1 MEINQ
6 DRLIKALKTT
16 DEKIIDIDIKNVK
29 KIKSQIEAG
38 LTRPSV
44 FKVINTYFDID
55 DVAPMALVLLFLF
68 LMVSIVVFVELG
80 FIVLLIGCGIVILI
94 GCLAVLL
101 VNGEDIKDEYE
112 CEKIKQTELSSLN
125 RFLEFLISVNDQL
138 LITFSVSD
146 RNIMISG
153 YNQMGVMEE
162 VILPR
167 KFYISAK
174 CKVNLTEDISHCE
187 KIYVKS
193 CNNSGYNKLI
203 ITNIEW

>member
-6 DRLIKALKTT
+6 DRLIKTLKTT
-16 DEKIIDIDIKNVK
+16 DEKIIDIDIENVK
-29 KIKSQIEAG
+29 EIKSQIEAG

-44 FKVINTYFDID
+44 FKAINTYFDID
-55 DVAPMALVLLFLF
+55 DVVAPVLLILP
-68 LMVSIVVFVELG
+68 LISSIIVAFVELD
-80 FIVLLIGCGIVILI
+80 FIALLIGCGIVILI

-138 LITFSVSD
+138 LIAILVSD
-146 RNIMISG
+146 RNITIIG
-153 YNQMGVMEE
+153 YNQMETMEE

-174 CKVNLTEDISHCE
+174 CKVNLTEDI
-187 KIYVKS
+187 
-193 CNNSGYNKLI
+193 
-203 ITNIEW
+203 